1 VFVVVSVE
9 NRPQDFENVLLSRAH
24 ILFSPILYIICSEDD
39 GYDESLIPVD
49 FRENGQIVDDDILKY
64 FCKRMK
70 GGVHVTVVMDCCHSG
85 TVLDLPYTFPATE
98 KTMQIEKGFLFDDDE
113 PRTNKK
119 KIDGSHRTGNSA
131 NGSSG
136 GSQKKKEKPKAR
148 KKTIAE
154 QPMKPPEPRKPTQD
168 LPVPPPPPGCCSVM

>member
-1 VFVVVSVE
+1 
-9 NRPQDFENVLLSRAH
+9 LA
-24 ILFSPILYIICSEDD
+24 EDD

-49 FRENGQIVDDDILKY
+49 FKENGQIVDDDILKY

-85 TVLDLPYTFPATE
+85 TVLDLPYTFPANE

-113 PRTNKK
+113 PKTNKK
-119 KIDGSHRTGNSA
+119 KIDGSHNNGGGNS
-131 NGSSG
+131 SSG
-136 GSQKKKEKPKAR
+136 KKKQEKPKAR

-154 QPMKPPEPRKPTQD
+154 QPMMPPEPRKPTED